1 MKAVICRA
9 IVFVL
14 PVTLLTAVLLIN
26 TGLFADNKAST
37 PEFPLVFEDDFE
49 DLDSEGWEPS
59 DSKAWSVSED
69 SANMAYMI
77 VAKSNYNPPV
87 RSPLNISLRKDS
99 EVEDFVFEARMRST
113 TKEYGHRDM
122 CVVFGYQDP
131 SHFYYVHMATKA
143 DDHANSIFLVNAAP
157 RVSIAKTRTDGTS
170 WNDAWHTVR
179 VVRKAESGEIAV
191 YFDDME
197 KPIMTTVDKTFTHG
211 KIGIGSFD
219 DTGNFDDIKLWG
231 KKHEK

>member
-1 MKAVICRA
+1 MSTIIRKS
-9 IVFVL
+9 
-14 PVTLLTAVLLIN
+14 LLLMAVLALM
-26 TGLFADNKAST
+26 A
-37 PEFPLVFEDDFE
+37 PLAVELHAAESDPPKDMPLLFEDDFE
-49 DLDSEGWEPS
+49 DLDAEGWEPT
-59 DSKAWSVSED
+59 DTNAWSVSED

-99 EVEDFVFEARMRST
+99 EVSDFVFETRMRST

-143 DDHANSIFLVNAAP
+143 DDHANSIFLVNGAP
-157 RVSIAKTRTDGTS
+157 RVSIANTRTDGTTWDES
-170 WNDAWHTVR
+170 WHTVR
-179 VVRKAESGEIAV
+179 VVRKSESGEIAV

-211 KIGIGSFD
+211 KVGIGSFD
-219 DTGNFDDIKLWG
+219 DTGNFDEIKLWG